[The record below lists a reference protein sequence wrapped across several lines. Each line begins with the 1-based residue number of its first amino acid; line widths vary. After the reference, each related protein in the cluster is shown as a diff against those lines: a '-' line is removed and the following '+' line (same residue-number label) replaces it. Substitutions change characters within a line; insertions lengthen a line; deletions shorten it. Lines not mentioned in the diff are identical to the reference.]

1 MTAAK
6 AENYKSKLDV
16 KRLHDLAAALFLL
29 RDYAPALSADLA
41 REVRALTLRVAE
53 SSQ

>member
-1 MTAAK
+1 MPTDK

-16 KRLHDLAAALFLL
+16 KRLHHIAATLFFLK
-29 RDYAPALSADLA
+29 DCAPALAADLA
-41 REVRALTLRVAE
+41 REVRALTMRVTE